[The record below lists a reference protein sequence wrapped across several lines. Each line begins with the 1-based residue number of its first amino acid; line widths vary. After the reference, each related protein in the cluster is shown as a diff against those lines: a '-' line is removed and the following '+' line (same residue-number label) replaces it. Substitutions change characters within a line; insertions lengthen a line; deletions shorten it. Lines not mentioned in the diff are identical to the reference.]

1 MSLAGEQE
9 RTLVKQVI
17 KQAKNSVKNRIIPP
31 DIIEKYNKKLES
43 LEPEIEKILQEE
55 KSEKELAKLENQ
67 ANRAEKLLQDD
78 DKTRR
83 SWFQTKKERIKEK
96 SNRVYIIIYIA
107 TWQ

>member
-31 DIIEKYNKKLES
+31 DIIEKYNKKVES
-43 LEPEIEKILQEE
+43 LEPEIGKILQEE

-96 SNRVYIIIYIA
+96 SNRVYIII
-107 TWQ
+107 